1 MARFVNKCFEK
12 IEETGFDKVL
22 HGLAFVGSGIM
33 VYFVVDEQNSLD
45 TADKFLSEY
54 STFLPQVRLA
64 REHTEEMV
72 AFLKNNSTGV
82 HTSKK

>member
-1 MARFVNKCFEK
+1 
-12 IEETGFDKVL
+12 
-22 HGLAFVGSGIM
+22 M
-33 VYFVVDEQNSLD
+33 VYFVVDEQNSLEERLD
-45 TADKFLSEY
+45 QMQETRDAADKFISKY

-72 AFLKNNSTGV
+72 AFLKNNSTAV